1 MNQSRPKPT
10 HSDVR
15 YGPRTRNTLDFWE
28 VPGDGASPLALYIHG
43 GGFVGG
49 SKDGIETS
57 VLRELLGAGIAVAA
71 MNYTF
76 VTERRIPAAHHDGR
90 RALQFLRSNADVWG
104 IDKASVGAF
113 GGSAGAQI
121 CMYLGYHADM
131 ADPRADDPV
140 ERESTRLTCVA
151 TNGGQTTRDFD
162 WWMEHLPGYDAPHV
176 PPESMFSVE
185 PVSELRALMQDV
197 SALSLVTAGD
207 PPICMSYGMRPDDP
221 VPTNRAEAVG
231 WQVHHVIFGLKFKER
246 MDALGMESHVRYPG
260 EHAGYASNAAFLI
273 EKLTRP

>member
-1 MNQSRPKPT
+1 MSPSRPEPT
-10 HSDVR
+10 RRDVR
-15 YGPRTRNTLDFWE
+15 YGPRTRNTLDFWAS
-28 VPGDGASPLALYIHG
+28 PADGDSPLALYIHG

-76 VTERRIPAAHHDGR
+76 VTEERIPAAHHDGR
-90 RALQFLRSNADVWG
+90 RALQFLRANAGEWG
-104 IDKASVGAF
+104 IDKARVGSF
-113 GGSAGAQI
+113 GGSAGAQV

-131 ADPRADDPV
+131 ADPDAADPV

-151 TNGGQTTRDFD
+151 TNGGQTSRDFT

-176 PPESMFSVE
+176 PPEMMFSIE
-185 PVSELRALMQDV
+185 PESELRALMQEV
-197 SALSLVTAGD
+197 SALSLVSAGD

-221 VPTNRAEAVG
+221 VPTDHAEAVG
-231 WQVHHVIFGLKFKER
+231 WQVHHVIFGIKLKER
-246 MDALGMESHVRYPG
+246 MDALGLESHVRYPG
-260 EHAGYASNAAFLI
+260 EHAGYASNVAFLV
-273 EKLTRP
+273 EKLTSA